1 MRTEPGLFGNAPLT
15 HGELHKAANHDS
27 QIKHRSGSSNLT
39 AYVRWVRHVPTG
51 WGLSKIPA
59 LPTHQRCSHRM
70 NTLADVHLH
79 AKWKRVPCS
88 PSTGPLQR
96 SAHYRSLL
104 GSCKRLALMTRN
116 AGNISVYARAAH
128 AINSLTECDP
138 HFAPART
145 TRTGPLA
152 HYLHSPFKEQIA
164 DHKTGTKD
172 DGGKKAAGGRMQST
186 KCPNERTNE
195 RGGSRGSNLP
205 RNVAE
210 RPPY

>member
-1 MRTEPGLFGNAPLT
+1 MVAQSDRICEVG
-15 HGELHKAANHDS
+15 KARAN
-27 QIKHRSGSSNLT
+27 RVGGS
-39 AYVRWVRHVPTG
+39 VEC
-51 WGLSKIPA
+51 IPH
-59 LPTHQRCSHRM
+59 LPTHQRDGHCM
-70 NTLADVHLH
+70 NTLADVHLR
-79 AKWKRVPCS
+79 AKWKRVPCLPRDHS
-88 PSTGPLQR
+88 NEVHTIDSFW
-96 SAHYRSLL
+96 

-116 AGNISVYARAAH
+116 AGNNSVYARAAH
-128 AINSLTECDP
+128 AINTLAECDP

-172 DGGKKAAGGRMQST
+172 DGGKKQNAEHEMP
-186 KCPNERTNE
+186 KRTNE
-195 RGGSRGSNLP
+195 RGGYRGGNLP